1 MISEEWRKITVKIA
15 SQVYQMSEHVE
26 DYRKI
31 HHMSIDAGDF
41 GILKQPKIEP
51 CNGEKQCKK
60 CLERLSVIE

>member
-1 MISEEWRKITVKIA
+1 
-15 SQVYQMSEHVE
+15 MSEHVE

-41 GILKQPKIEP
+41 GILNQPKIEP
-51 CNGEKQCKK
+51 CNGEEQCKK